1 ARRRRHGRRALGRA
15 QHPGGPPTAGCAPP
29 AGVMTELARVAA
41 LIGVL
46 ATAVVFGTDV
56 FCAMVQRPALARIDN
71 RALVAV
77 MGNVHRYGDRRMP
90 VPGVVALVAAAVSAL
105 AAAAAGRWTVAAV
118 AGTALT
124 LLLVWLALYLRV
136 SAPINRQLTA
146 AAEAHGVP
154 ANARAL
160 QATWDRII

>member
-1 ARRRRHGRRALGRA
+1 
-15 QHPGGPPTAGCAPP
+15 
-29 AGVMTELARVAA
+29 MTEFARVAA
-41 LIGVL
+41 LLAVL
-46 ATAVVFGTDV
+46 GTAVVYGTDV
-56 FCAMVQRPALARIDN
+56 FCAMVQRPAVARIDE

-90 VPGVVALVAAAVSAL
+90 VPGALGAIAAAASAL
-105 AAAAAGRWTVAAV
+105 AAAAAGRWAMAALAATAV
-118 AGTALT
+118 A

-146 AAEAHGVP
+146 AADAHTLP

-160 QATWDRII
+160 QSDWDRIINVRAMLQGLAVGALCVALMI